1 MLHPSYILS
10 SSYHHHN
17 HPPPTHPHLRRCLH
31 RCHRHHHHPFI
42 HFPSS
47 PLYTRN
53 VFVYPPC
60 LHSCILELLSY
71 RSGRKNLHGAVDGAE
86 AFLRKGNHAVKY
98 VILLTKGRQDREPEA
113 ETLLSKID
121 AQNLVVFF
129 NDVRDSNE
137 ASGFVLL
144 RSSSDLESN
153 VDEISRR
160 VMAAYGKL
168 LSDFSCD

>member
-1 MLHPSYILS
+1 M
-10 SSYHHHN
+10 
-17 HPPPTHPHLRRCLH
+17 
-31 RCHRHHHHPFI
+31 
-42 HFPSS
+42 
-47 PLYTRN
+47 
-53 VFVYPPC
+53 
-60 LHSCILELLSY
+60 SY
-71 RSGRKNLHGAVDGAE
+71 RSGRKNLVGAVDGAE

-113 ETLLSKID
+113 ETLLNKID